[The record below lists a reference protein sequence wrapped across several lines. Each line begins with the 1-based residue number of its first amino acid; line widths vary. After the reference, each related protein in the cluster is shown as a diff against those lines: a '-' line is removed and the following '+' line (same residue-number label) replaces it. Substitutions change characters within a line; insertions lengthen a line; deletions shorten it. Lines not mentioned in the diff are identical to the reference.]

1 MCFGPQSGTQ
11 LNSTLAGL
19 QAEREVLLRSVR
31 DQEAELNSLRQQAQL
46 HHSSLEQ
53 ERQRS
58 NMELGNLH
66 AQLQQ
71 QVCTVWATAQLLLM
85 SAWLVTDVCLCWI
98 RPVVKAS
105 WPRSCRRS
113 SSVCCS
119 VPWWRLRA
127 SYWTLWPNW
136 TTPYTSAASA
146 HLVIIHWLHLS
157 III

>member
-71 QVCTVWATAQLLLM
+71 QVCTVGATAQLLLM
-85 SAWLVTDVCLCWI
+85 SAWLVTDVCLC
-98 RPVVKAS
+98 
-105 WPRSCRRS
+105 
-113 SSVCCS
+113 
-119 VPWWRLRA
+119 
-127 SYWTLWPNW
+127 
-136 TTPYTSAASA
+136 
-146 HLVIIHWLHLS
+146 
-157 III
+157 